1 VAEEVQS
8 VHKLAALQD
17 IDLMIR
23 EHKGE
28 EEMGFDTKG
37 IEALEK
43 ARARLAS
50 EIDGRWLRIY
60 ERLRQKHERAVV
72 PVIDHTCLGCSM
84 AVPTAKRKSGED
96 RTSGTI
102 VVCESCGRIL
112 FFV

>member
-1 VAEEVQS
+1 VADGVQ
-8 VHKLAALQD
+8 KLAALQD

-23 EHKGE
+23 EYKKE
-28 EEMGFDTKG
+28 EEMGFDTAG
-37 IEALEK
+37 LETLEK
-43 ARARLAS
+43 ARARLAA
-50 EIDGRWLRIY
+50 EIDGRWLRLY
-60 ERLRQKHERAVV
+60 ERLRQKHDRAVV

-96 RTSGTI
+96 RTTPTI